1 MSGLKPNQPATP
13 LGKDLAALIA
23 QEGPLSIERY
33 MALCLG
39 DPRYG
44 YYMTRDPL
52 GARGDFITA
61 PEISQVFGELLG
73 LWCGECFRLMSSPAS
88 FMLVELGPGRGTLMA
103 DALRVLKIV
112 PSFLDTVEI
121 HLVETSPI
129 LRARQQESLA
139 AHKDKITWH
148 VSIDTLPA
156 KPALILAN
164 EFFDALPIRQYQK
177 EAQGWHERLVG
188 LDDDGALILGLSAE
202 PAPHLA
208 DLQGADGSVYEEA
221 RIAST
226 IMRSLA
232 RHLRSY
238 GGVMLALDYGYTKSS
253 FGDTWQALTQ
263 HAYADPLAQ
272 PGQADLTSHVDFQ
285 KLGES
290 AASGGATVAPPVTQ
304 RDLLLRLGLEPRLQ
318 QLTRGNPD
326 RSYDI
331 TKACLRLID
340 NTSPQA
346 MGQLFKALA
355 LSHPD
360 FGPIPAFDP
369 PAAL

>member
-1 MSGLKPNQPATP
+1 MSQQQTTP

-33 MALCLG
+33 MALCLS

-73 LWCGECFRLMSSPAS
+73 LWCGECFRLMGSPSS
-88 FMLVELGPGRGTLMA
+88 FLLVELGPGRGTLMA

-121 HLVETSPI
+121 HLVETSPV
-129 LRARQQESLA
+129 LRAQQQANLKA
-139 AHKDKITWH
+139 FQDKITWH

-164 EFFDALPIRQYQK
+164 EFFDALPIRQFQK
-177 EAQGWHERLVG
+177 EAQGWHERLIG
-188 LDDDGALILGLSAE
+188 LDEDGTLVLGLAAE
-202 PAPHLA
+202 PTPSLA
-208 DLQGADGSVYEEA
+208 ALQAEDGSVYEEA
-221 RIAST
+221 RIGAT

-238 GGVMLALDYGYTKSS
+238 GGAMLAIDYGHVRSG
-253 FGDTWQALTQ
+253 FGDTWQAMTH
-263 HAYADPLAQ
+263 HAFADPLAR
-272 PGQADLTSHVDFQ
+272 PGEADLTSHVDFQ

-290 AASGGATVAPPVTQ
+290 AAAGGAMVAPAITQ

-326 RSYDI
+326 RSYDV

-340 NTSPQA
+340 HTSPQA

-369 PAAL
+369 PSS

>member
-1 MSGLKPNQPATP
+1 MSTP
-13 LGKDLAALIA
+13 LAKDLKALIA

-33 MALCLG
+33 MALCFG

-52 GARGDFITA
+52 GKRGDFITA

-73 LWCGECFRLMSSPAS
+73 LWCGECFRLMNTPAS

-112 PSFLDTVEI
+112 PSFLDHVEI
-121 HLVETSPI
+121 HLIETSPV
-129 LRARQQESLA
+129 LRAAQETLLA
-139 AHKDKITWH
+139 PFKDKIVWH
-148 VSIDTLPA
+148 ASIDSLPA
-156 KPALILAN
+156 KPAIILAN
-164 EFFDALPIRQYQK
+164 EFFDALPIRQFQK
-177 EAQGWHERLVG
+177 ETAGWHERLVG
-188 LDDDGALILGLSAE
+188 LDEDGSLTLGLSSDTA
-202 PAPHLA
+202 AHLA
-208 DLQGADGSVYEEA
+208 ALKAEEGSVREEA
-221 RIAST
+221 RIGAT

-238 GGVMLALDYGYTKSS
+238 GGVMLAVDYGYGQSG
-253 FGDTWQALTQ
+253 FGDTWQALSR
-263 HAYADPLAQ
+263 HAYVDPLAQ
-272 PGQADLTSHVDFQ
+272 PGAADLTSHVDFQ
-285 KLGES
+285 SLGES
-290 AASGGATVAPPVTQ
+290 ARSGGAIVAPLVTQ
-304 RDLLLRLGLEPRLQ
+304 RDLLLRLGIEPRMQ
-318 QLTRGNPD
+318 QLARGNPD

-340 NTSPQA
+340 HTSPTS

-355 LSHPD
+355 LSHPE

-369 PAAL
+369 PSSPSL

>member
-1 MSGLKPNQPATP
+1 MSTP
-13 LGKDLAALIA
+13 LDKDLVALIA
-23 QEGPLSIERY
+23 QEGPISIERY
-33 MALCLG
+33 MALCLS

-73 LWCGECFRLMSSPAS
+73 LWCGECFRLMGSPAA

-112 PSFLDTVEI
+112 PGFLDAVDV
-121 HLVETSPI
+121 HLVETSPV
-129 LRARQQESLA
+129 LRSIQETTLA
-139 AHKDKITWH
+139 PGGHAIQWH
-148 VSIDTLPA
+148 TSIDSLPA
-156 KPALILAN
+156 KPAIILAN
-164 EFFDALPIRQYQK
+164 EFFDALPIRQFQK

-188 LDDDGALILGLSAE
+188 LGDNNELILGLSADT
-202 PAPHLA
+202 APHLA
-208 DLQGADGSVYEEA
+208 SLKADDGSVYEEA
-221 RIAST
+221 RIGAT

-238 GGVMLALDYGYTKSS
+238 GGAMLAIDYGHSKSGM
-253 FGDTWQALTQ
+253 GDTWQALAH
-263 HAYADPLAQ
+263 HAYVDPLANA
-272 PGQADLTSHVDFQ
+272 GEADLTSHVDFQ

-290 AASGGATVAPPVTQ
+290 AEAGGAMIGPVITQ
-304 RDLLLRLGLEPRLQ
+304 RDLLLRLGLEPRMQ

-340 NTSPQA
+340 HTTPQA

-355 LSHPD
+355 IAHPN

-369 PAAL
+369 PTP

>member
-1 MSGLKPNQPATP
+1 VTTP
-13 LGKDLAALIA
+13 LVKDLVALIA
-23 QEGPLSIERY
+23 QEGPISIERY
-33 MALCLG
+33 MALSLS

-52 GARGDFITA
+52 GARGDFITS

-73 LWCGECFRLMSSPAS
+73 LWCGECFRLMGAPES

-112 PSFLDTVEI
+112 PGFLDGAEI
-121 HLVETSPI
+121 HLVETSPV
-129 LRARQQESLA
+129 LRKMQETTLA
-139 AHKDKITWH
+139 PLGRPITWH
-148 VSIDTLPA
+148 ASIDTLPT
-156 KPALILAN
+156 KPAIVLAN

-188 LDDDGALILGLSAE
+188 LDDDHTLILGLSAE
-202 PAPHLA
+202 PAAHLA
-208 DLQGADGSVYEEA
+208 ALKADEGSVYEEA
-221 RIAST
+221 RIAAT

-238 GGVMLALDYGYTKSS
+238 GGVMLTVDYGHSHS
-253 FGDTWQALTQ
+253 GMGDTWQALSQ
-263 HAYADPLAQ
+263 HQFIDPLLRA
-272 PGQADLTSHVDFQ
+272 GEADQTSHVDFQ
-285 KLGES
+285 KLSES
-290 AASGGATVAPPVTQ
+290 AEAGGAVPSSIITQ
-304 RDLLLRLGLEPRLQ
+304 RDLLLRLGLEPRMQ

-340 NTSPQA
+340 HTSPQA

-355 LSHPD
+355 ISHPN
-360 FGPIPAFDP
+360 FGPIPAFDAP
-369 PAAL
+369 SS

>member
-1 MSGLKPNQPATP
+1 MSQQDTTP

-33 MALCLG
+33 MALCLS

-73 LWCGECFRLMSSPAS
+73 LWCGECYRLMSSPAS

-121 HLVETSPI
+121 HLVETSPV
-129 LRARQQESLA
+129 LRAAQEKSLA
-139 AHKDKITWH
+139 AFKDKITWH
-148 VSIDTLPA
+148 LSIDTLPA

-164 EFFDALPIRQYQK
+164 EFFDALPIRQFQK
-177 EAQGWHERLVG
+177 EAHGWHERLVG
-188 LDDDGALILGLSAE
+188 LDEDNRLVLGLAAD
-202 PAPHLA
+202 PTA
-208 DLQGADGSVYEEA
+208 DLATLKAEEGSVYEQA
-221 RIAST
+221 RIGAT

-238 GGVMLALDYGYTKSS
+238 GGAMLVLDYGHIKSG
-253 FGDTWQALTQ
+253 FGDTWQALTG
-263 HAYADPLAQ
+263 HAYADPLAR
-272 PGQADLTSHVDFQ
+272 PGEADLTSHVDFQ
-285 KLGES
+285 MLGES
-290 AASGGATVAPPVTQ
+290 AKAGGAMVAPPITQ

-340 NTSPQA
+340 HTSPQA

-369 PAAL
+369 PSSL